1 MDVYAVHNSV
11 VTVIFSFWKST
22 CYVPPYSVFVRLCL
36 LFQSLL
42 LLTHTKFICIF
53 MMYSHIEYQMPSSS
67 RLLIII
73 SVNPEAKYRCN
84 AVAYLQKKTFE
95 KYTYLY
101 KTCACANHYRG
112 AISLSLVV
120 CPPFDYW

>member
-73 SVNPEAKYRCN
+73 SVKPEAKYRCN
-84 AVAYLQKKTFE
+84 AVAYLQKKKPLKNIRIFIRPAHAQIITEEQFPS
-95 KYTYLY
+95 
-101 KTCACANHYRG
+101 R
-112 AISLSLVV
+112 
-120 CPPFDYW
+120 